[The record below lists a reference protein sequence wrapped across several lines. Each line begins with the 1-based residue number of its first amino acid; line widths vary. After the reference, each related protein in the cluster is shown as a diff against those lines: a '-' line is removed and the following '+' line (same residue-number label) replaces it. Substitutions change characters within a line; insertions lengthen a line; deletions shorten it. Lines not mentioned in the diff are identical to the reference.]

1 MSLNR
6 FITAIIRYQVSDVG
20 AAENTDRSMIINK
33 SKVFTERQKYLQA
46 VTETRIDSASFKAV
60 YFDGRKDD
68 TLNRKYNYHSLK
80 QEDITVLVEPG
91 HQYLIHLTPK
101 SSSTET
107 FAKDTVYLRIN
118 ARRLFRNQK
127 NQCGVHSRFIF
138 LNLVNDSR
146 HGNTDEDADEQEEIN
161 DSDEIRCL

>member
-68 TLNRKYNYHSLK
+68 TLNRKYNPACNKHFGDSLK
-80 QEDITVLVEPG
+80 QEHITVLVKPG

-101 SSSTET
+101 SSSAEI
-107 FAKDTVYLRIN
+107 FAKDISY
-118 ARRLFRNQK
+118 
-127 NQCGVHSRFIF
+127 IF
-138 LNLVNDSR
+138 
-146 HGNTDEDADEQEEIN
+146 Q
-161 DSDEIRCL
+161 

>member
-68 TLNRKYNYHSLK
+68 TLNRKYNPACKKYFGHSLK
-80 QEDITVLVEPG
+80 QEHITVLVEPG

-101 SSSTET
+101 SSSAET

-118 ARRLFRNQK
+118 AAA
-127 NQCGVHSRFIF
+127 FI
-138 LNLVNDSR
+138 
-146 HGNTDEDADEQEEIN
+146 
-161 DSDEIRCL
+161 